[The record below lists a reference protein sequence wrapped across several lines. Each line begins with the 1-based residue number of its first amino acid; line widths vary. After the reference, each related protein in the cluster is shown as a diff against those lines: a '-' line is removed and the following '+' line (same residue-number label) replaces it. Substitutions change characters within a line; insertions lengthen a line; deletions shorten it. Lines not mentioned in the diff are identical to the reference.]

1 MKLNGMYRVA
11 AIQLVLYIS
20 SKNGHNFNSVN
31 AQEITTNSTDLNI
44 PVTVQP
50 QTRSKIK
57 GPKKQKKTSGIP
69 DVLPFD
75 PRAKVF
81 SRFSSIFDMAKVT
94 MNTKYSNKELSSRL
108 QNYACHCF
116 PTDNSGEIIGGKG
129 AVIND
134 IDRLCKQLYDCHT
147 CIHDAECSALSK
159 KDPEFDGYKY
169 NIDPVSGQ
177 ISCDNQTPT
186 PKEPSKMQCKKAMCE
201 CDRDFSKKLGAQWND
216 DNFDSK
222 VWWNTKNIQKHK
234 KIGDPLKEYED
245 VCKKKSFL
253 PNSHECCGR
262 SLINPVINDCCAGTP
277 VSVGS
282 C

>member
-1 MKLNGMYRVA
+1 MYRVA

-20 SKNGHNFNSVN
+20 YAQDLNSTSTN
-31 AQEITTNSTDLNI
+31 LDNIPTTTNA
-44 PVTVQP
+44 QP

-57 GPKKQKKTSGIP
+57 GPKKQKKPSNSIP
-69 DVLPFD
+69 NGLPLPD
-75 PRAKVF
+75 ARAKVF

-94 MNTKYSNKELSSRL
+94 LTTKYSNKELSSRL

-116 PTDNSGEIIGGKG
+116 PTDSSGEIIGGKG

-147 CIHDAECSALSK
+147 CIHDSECSALTK
-159 KDPEFDGYKY
+159 KDPQFDGYKY
-169 NIDPVSGQ
+169 DIDPISGQ
-177 ISCDNQTPT
+177 ISCDNQDPT
-186 PKEPSKMQCKKAMCE
+186 PKEPAKMKCKKAMCE
-201 CDRDFSKKLGAQWND
+201 CDREFSKKLGAQWKD
-216 DNFDSK
+216 EDFDVK
-222 VWWNTKNIQKHK
+222 IWWNNKNIQKHK
-234 KIGDPLKEYED
+234 KNGDPLKEYEE